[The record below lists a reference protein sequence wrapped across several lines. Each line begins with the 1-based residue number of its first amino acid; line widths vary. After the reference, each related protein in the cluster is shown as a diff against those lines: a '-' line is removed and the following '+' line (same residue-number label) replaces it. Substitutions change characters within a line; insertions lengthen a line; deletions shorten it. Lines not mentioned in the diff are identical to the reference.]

1 MHQAVEHTTSPSVTP
16 SFTPSRVAPVQIRPD
31 TGDDLEPLQEILEE
45 AGRLPTAQADRLR
58 EEAILAA
65 RPLAR
70 RLASHYRGRG
80 IEDDDLE
87 QVAMV
92 GLCKA
97 VRGYEPGRG
106 SFTAYAIPTISG
118 ELKRHFRDAA
128 WLVRPTRSLQ
138 ELAFAIRRAAPALVQ
153 ELRHQPS
160 PAETAEYLGVST
172 SMVQRALAAER
183 ACWGCS
189 LDVPHGESE
198 GTLGDVL
205 ADEGD
210 SFAPVEAA
218 ILLGTMLSRL
228 SPRQRQILDLR
239 FRGGLT
245 QEEIGSVIGV
255 SQMQVSRLL
264 ASTLATLREAIVGAE
279 AAA

>member
-1 MHQAVEHTTSPSVTP
+1 MHQAVEHTTSPSVA
-16 SFTPSRVAPVQIRPD
+16 PSRVSPVQIDPGA
-31 TGDDLEPLQEILEE
+31 GDDLEPLQEILAQ
-45 AGRLPTAQADRLR
+45 AGRLPTAQADGLR

-65 RPLAR
+65 RPLAL

-138 ELAFAIRRAAPALVQ
+138 ELAFAIRRATPALVQ

-172 SMVQRALAAER
+172 SMVQRAVAAER
-183 ACWGCS
+183 ACWGSS
-189 LDVPHGESE
+189 LDVPHGES
-198 GTLGDVL
+198 GGSLGDIL
-205 ADEGD
+205 ADEVD
-210 SFAPVEAA
+210 SYAPVEAA
-218 ILLGTMLSRL
+218 IVLHTMLSRL
-228 SPRQRQILDLR
+228 SARQRQILDLR

-264 ASTLATLREAIVGAE
+264 TATLATLREAVVGAE